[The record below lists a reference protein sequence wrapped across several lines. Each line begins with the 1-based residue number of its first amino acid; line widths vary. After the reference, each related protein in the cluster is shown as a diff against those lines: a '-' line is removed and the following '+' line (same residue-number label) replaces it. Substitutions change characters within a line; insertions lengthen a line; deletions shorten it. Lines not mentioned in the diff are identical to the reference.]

1 LDVARIKD
9 NFARVAT
16 HGDEV
21 ALFFYS
27 DLFLRYP
34 ETRELFPVSMAAQRD
49 HLLGALA
56 RIVAEVDSITQLT
69 EFLQELGRD
78 HRKFGTIAGH
88 YEPVGASMM
97 ATLAHFSGP
106 DWTDELAADWEA
118 AYQLISGVMIESA
131 TLDEKINPPY
141 WDATVLSV
149 REPAYDIGLLKVA
162 TLERLNFQPGQSVAI
177 SCELR
182 PRLWRFYS
190 IANAP
195 RENGTLEFHIRIID
209 GGSLSLA
216 LGRGLT
222 PGNRLRLG
230 PPVGSLTYR
239 GGTGRDVLLVGGS
252 TGLAPL
258 KAITEQLAGLAEPPA
273 TTLVFG
279 ARTSDGLYDLPE
291 LEQLSEAA
299 PWLTLIP
306 CVRDDADY
314 PGERGSLPDV
324 VARSGEWPAHDAYVA
339 GPSAMVAATVT
350 RLETMGVP
358 AGQIHTEDF
367 GWSES

>member
-9 NFARVAT
+9 NFATVAM
-16 HGDEV
+16 HGDDV

-27 DLFLRYP
+27 DLFLRNP
-34 ETRELFPVSMAAQRD
+34 EIRELFPVSMAAQRD

-56 RIVAEVDSITQLT
+56 RIIAEVDSITQLT
-69 EFLQELGRD
+69 GFLQELGRD
-78 HRKFGTIAGH
+78 HRKFGTIADH
-88 YEPVGASMM
+88 FEPVGASLM

-118 AYQLISGVMIESA
+118 AYQLISGVMIEA
-131 TLDEKINPPY
+131 AAIDDKIHPPY

-149 REPAYDIGLLKVA
+149 RAPAFDIALLKVA
-162 TLERLNFQPGQSVAI
+162 TLERLDYRPGQSVAI
-177 SCELR
+177 CCELR

-195 RENGTLEFHIRIID
+195 RENGTLEFHVRVID
-209 GGSLSLA
+209 GGSLSMA
-216 LGRGLT
+216 LGRGLS

-230 PPVGSLTYR
+230 PPVGTLTYD

-258 KAITEQLAGLAEPPA
+258 KAIAEQLARLADPPA

-291 LEQLSEAA
+291 LEQLSQAA
-299 PWLTLIP
+299 PWLTVIP
-306 CVRDDADY
+306 CVSDDADY
-314 PGERGSLPDV
+314 QGERGSLSDV
-324 VARSGEWPAHDAYVA
+324 VARSGSWHGHDAYVA
-339 GPSAMVAATVT
+339 GPSAMVSATVA
-350 RLETMGVP
+350 RLDTLGVP
-358 AGQIHTEDF
+358 LDRIHIEDF
-367 GWSES
+367 GWSEA